1 MSFIDF
7 KFNNH
12 IANAV
17 RNCGFTTPT
26 PIQEQAI
33 PPILAG
39 RNILGLAQ
47 TGTGKTAAFVLPT
60 IQHLLEKTG
69 NNKVRVLILAPTREL
84 TEQINDFVISIIS
97 GTPLRTIAI
106 YGGVSKQAQ
115 IKTLRSGVDIVAACP
130 GRLLDLLHDKAI
142 DLSQVETLVLDEA
155 DHMFDKGFLPDIRR
169 ILRQVPKQRQS
180 LVFSATM
187 PAEIRHLA
195 EEILHNPVQVQINHT
210 KSVARISHL
219 LYPVEQVQK
228 TDLLVGLLNQNN
240 PASALVF
247 TRTKHKA
254 KNLAQQLAR
263 HGMKATCLQ
272 GNLSQNQRQLALDGF
287 KNGTFRILVATDI
300 AARGIDVTGITQVIN
315 YDMPDTTEAYIHRT
329 GRTGRASS
337 SGEALT
343 FATTEDQR
351 MVRSIEQYLNG
362 KMHRPS
368 FTAPVITRPLEAPV
382 APSAPRPRLGDKNP
396 ASASKTPRRGNRP
409 SSGNVFG
416 FSGRIKQQR
425 SI

>member
-7 KFNNH
+7 KFNSH
-12 IANAV
+12 ISKAV
-17 RNCGFTTPT
+17 QNYGFTTAT

-39 RNILGLAQ
+39 RDILGLAQ

-60 IQHLLEKTG
+60 IQHLLDKSG
-69 NNKVRVLILAPTREL
+69 SGKVRVLILAPTREL
-84 TEQINDFVISIIS
+84 TEQINDFVTSMIS
-97 GTPLRTIAI
+97 GTSLRTIAI
-106 YGGVSKQAQ
+106 YGGVSKLAQ
-115 IKTLRSGVDIVAACP
+115 VKTLRAGVDIVAACP
-130 GRLLDLLHDKAI
+130 GRLLDLLHDRAL
-142 DLSQVETLVLDEA
+142 DLSRVETLVLDEA

-169 ILRQVPKQRQS
+169 IMRQLPSQRQS

-195 EEILHNPVQVQINHT
+195 EEILRNPVQVQINHT
-210 KSVARISHL
+210 QSVAKISHL
-219 LYPVEQVQK
+219 LYPIETIQK
-228 TDLLVGLLNQNN
+228 TDLLVNLLTETK
-240 PASALVF
+240 PSSALVF

-254 KNLAQQLAR
+254 KNLAQQLTR
-263 HGMKATCLQ
+263 RGMKATCLQ
-272 GNLSQNQRQLALDGF
+272 GNLSQNQRQLALEGF
-287 KNGTFRILVATDI
+287 KNGTFTILVATDI

-362 KMHRPS
+362 KMRRPS
-368 FTAPVITRPLEAPV
+368 FTAPVVTRTIEPAAAQP
-382 APSAPRPRLGDKNP
+382 APRARFGDKNP
-396 ASASKTPRRGNRP
+396 SPASTPRRGKRP
-409 SSGNVFG
+409 ATGNVFG
-416 FSGRIKQQR
+416 FSGRVKQQR

>member
-7 KFNNH
+7 KFNTH
-12 IANAV
+12 ISTAI

-33 PPILAG
+33 PPILA
-39 RNILGLAQ
+39 RRDLLGLAQ

-60 IQHLLEKTG
+60 VQHLLASAG
-69 NNKVRVLILAPTREL
+69 AGVRVLILAPTREL
-84 TEQINDFVISIIS
+84 TEQINDFVRSIIRN
-97 GTPLRTIAI
+97 TPLRSVAI
-106 YGGVSKQAQ
+106 YGGVSKQTQ
-115 IKTLRSGVDIVAACP
+115 IRAIQSGVDIVAACP

-142 DLSQVETLVLDEA
+142 NLSRIETLVLDEA

-169 ILRQVPKQRQS
+169 ILRHLPKQRQS

-195 EEILHNPVQVQINHT
+195 EDILSNPARVQINHT
-210 KSVARISHL
+210 RSIKQISHL
-219 LYPVEQVQK
+219 LYPVEQTQK
-228 TDLLVGLLNQNN
+228 TDLLVDLLNQNN

-254 KNLAQQLAR
+254 KNLALQLAR
-263 HGMKATCLQ
+263 HGMKATSLQ

-287 KNGTFRILVATDI
+287 KNGTFSILVATDI

-343 FATTEDQR
+343 FATAEDGR
-351 MVRSIEQYLNG
+351 MVRSIEQYLDG
-362 KMHRPS
+362 KMGRPS
-368 FTAPVITRPLEAPV
+368 FTAPAVSKIRESVIAPV
-382 APSAPRPRLGDKNP
+382 EVRPRRNEKSTQ
-396 ASASKTPRRGNRP
+396 SAKDPRRSKRP
-409 SSGNVFG
+409 AATSVFG
-416 FSGRIKQQR
+416 FSARTKQQR

>member
-1 MSFIDF
+1 MSFINF
-7 KFNNH
+7 KFNSH
-12 IANAV
+12 ISKAV
-17 RNCGFTTPT
+17 QNYGFTVAT

-39 RNILGLAQ
+39 RDILGLAQ

-60 IQHLLEKTG
+60 IHHLLEKSG
-69 NNKVRVLILAPTREL
+69 SGKVRVLILAPTREL
-84 TEQINDFVISIIS
+84 TEQINDFVVSMIS
-97 GTPLRTIAI
+97 GTSLRTIAI

-130 GRLLDLLHDKAI
+130 GRLLDLLHDRAL
-142 DLSQVETLVLDEA
+142 DLGSVETLVLDEA

-169 ILRQVPKQRQS
+169 IMRQLPSQRQS

-195 EEILHNPVQVQINHT
+195 EDILRNPVQVQINHT
-210 KSVARISHL
+210 QSVAKISHL
-219 LYPVEQVQK
+219 LYQIETIQK
-228 TDLLVGLLNQNN
+228 TDLLVDLLNESK

-254 KNLAQQLAR
+254 KNLAQQLTR
-263 HGMKATCLQ
+263 RGMKATCLQ

-287 KNGTFRILVATDI
+287 KNGTFSILVATDI

-362 KMHRPS
+362 KMRRPS
-368 FTAPVITRPLEAPV
+368 FTAPVITRPIAP
-382 APSAPRPRLGDKNP
+382 AAAQPAPRPRLGDKTP
-396 ASASKTPRRGNRP
+396 TSPTAPRRGKRP
-409 SSGNVFG
+409 ATGNVFG
-416 FSGRIKQQR
+416 FTGRIKQQR